1 MTAPVRNAGRTAAFT
16 VGAAACWLAIVGIAI
31 SVFGRI
37 AHWDGSG
44 TSWLA
49 FTTCEALVVL
59 VALGVAIGD
68 VRRTAVT
75 PSPRPAHAWIPLT
88 LAAVVLLLGGLFS
101 AILFLVQQS
110 DACGGSN
117 GLLSF
122 ECTYQPGAIF
132 KATGLLCTVLSIA
145 TFAGALRAARRAP
158 VALWLSPAII
168 LGFDVL
174 SWLLWAPH
182 HGFGITPHNHSG

>member
-1 MTAPVRNAGRTAAFT
+1 MM
-16 VGAAACWLAIVGIAI
+16 GAAVCWLVIVGIAI

-37 AHWDGSG
+37 ARWEGSG
-44 TSWLA
+44 TSWFV
-49 FTTCEALVVL
+49 FTICQTLVVL
-59 VALGVAIGD
+59 VALVVAIAD
-68 VRRTAVT
+68 VRRTAVAS
-75 PSPRPAHAWIPLT
+75 SPRRTRAWIPLT
-88 LAAVVLLLGGLFS
+88 LAAVVLLLVGLFS
-101 AILFLVQQS
+101 TVLFLVQRS

-122 ECTYQPGAIF
+122 ECTYQPGSIF
-132 KATGLLCTVLSIA
+132 KVAGLLCVLLSVA
-145 TFAGALRAARRAP
+145 TFVGTLGAARRAP

-174 SWLLWAPH
+174 AWLLWTPH